1 MTENKTTFEN
11 GPAVNVTKE
20 KLYPDV
26 APIVPAAEPPTNIE
40 TAQANAAADQ
50 RSAKALLISYGP
62 VVVVLVVLIA
72 AAGIFVPY
80 FLTGQ
85 NVLNILQQMAII
97 GVVSLGMTFVILT
110 AGIDLSVGAT
120 LELVT
125 VVFAACLQHG
135 FSVWLSILIG
145 LALGAV
151 VGLINGLGFT
161 MFRIQ
166 PFVVTLAMLA
176 VAEGLALT
184 LSGGGEVY
192 FTTQSSLLTFLGGGG
207 IGKLSGEFI
216 VFAVLAI
223 LGWIVLRF
231 VPFGRFVYAVGGSA
245 ETARLSG
252 IPVKRILT
260 ATYVICGVLAALAG
274 IMTACRLEVGVPT
287 AGGLTNL
294 DAIAA
299 VVIGGTSLMG
309 GRGSIWGTVV
319 GAFILAI
326 ISNIITLLGIS
337 PYQSEII
344 RGCVIIA
351 AVLLGSFNFLRG
363 RRAAARAAA

>member
-1 MTENKTTFEN
+1 MTQDLSPNMTTEPAQVDTSP
-11 GPAVNVTKE
+11 GPRAGSG
-20 KLYPDV
+20 
-26 APIVPAAEPPTNIE
+26 
-40 TAQANAAADQ
+40 
-50 RSAKALLISYGP
+50 RSAKSMLTSYGP
-62 VVVVLVVLIA
+62 VVTGLIILIA

-125 VVFAACLQHG
+125 VIFAACLQHG
-135 FSVWLSILIG
+135 FSAWLSILIG
-145 LALGAV
+145 LVVGAV

-161 MFRIQ
+161 IFKIQ
-166 PFVVTLAMLA
+166 PFVITLAMLA
-176 VAEGLALT
+176 IAEGLALT

-192 FTTQSSLLTFLGGGG
+192 FTSQSGVLTFLGGGG
-207 IGKLSGEFI
+207 IGGLSGEFI
-216 VFAVLAI
+216 VFAVLAV
-223 LGWIVLRF
+223 LGWVVLRF
-231 VPFGRFVYAVGGSA
+231 VPFGRFIYAVGGSA

-260 ATYVICGVLAALAG
+260 AAYIICGVMAALAG

-299 VVIGGTSLMG
+299 VVIGGTSLVG
-309 GRGSIWGTVV
+309 GRGSIWGTVI

-326 ISNIITLLGIS
+326 IGNVITLLGIS

-351 AVLLGSFNFLRG
+351 AVLLGGANLLRS
-363 RRAAARAAA
+363 RRAKVRPAAA

>member
-1 MTENKTTFEN
+1 M
-11 GPAVNVTKE
+11 
-20 KLYPDV
+20 
-26 APIVPAAEPPTNIE
+26 E
-40 TAQANAAADQ
+40 TAKEQRATATPVEPAAADPVSDMHMTAG
-50 RSAKALLISYGP
+50 RSAKSVLASYGP
-62 VVVVLVVLIA
+62 IVVVLIVLIT

-125 VVFAACLQHG
+125 VIFAACLQHG
-135 FSVWLSILIG
+135 FSAWLSIF
-145 LALGAV
+145 
-151 VGLINGLGFT
+151 VGLLVGAAVGTINGLGIT
-161 MFRIQ
+161 IFRIQ
-166 PFVVTLAMLA
+166 PFVMTLAMLA
-176 VAEGLALT
+176 IAEGLALT

-192 FTTQSSLLTFLGGGG
+192 FTAQSGVLTFLGGGG
-207 IGKLSGEFI
+207 IGGLSGEFI

-223 LGWIVLRF
+223 VGWIVLRF
-231 VPFGRFVYAVGGSA
+231 LPFGRFVYAVGGSA
-245 ETARLSG
+245 ETARLAG

-260 ATYVICGVLAALAG
+260 ATYIICAVLAALAG

-319 GAFILAI
+319 GAFILAVI
-326 ISNIITLLGIS
+326 GNIITLLGIS

-351 AVLLGSFNFLRG
+351 AVLLGALNLIRG
-363 RRAAARAAA
+363 RRASSRSAAI